1 MTKTIRIS
9 DFDARK
15 GVDVELDESLA
26 ISKRKADS
34 ILRRLG
40 GAIGDDLMSGRYGA
54 WRMIDGRT
62 QRIGMYRMR
71 NGGISFNFGE

>member
-1 MTKTIRIS
+1 MTKIRIS
-9 DFDARK
+9 DFDSRK
-15 GVDVELDESLA
+15 GVDVSLPESLA
-26 ISKRKADS
+26 ISERQSAS

-62 QRIGMYRMR
+62 ERIGMYRMR
-71 NGGISFNFGE
+71 NGGIYFHFGE

>member
-1 MTKTIRIS
+1 MTKIRIS
-9 DFDARK
+9 DFDSRK
-15 GVDVELDESLA
+15 GVDVSLPESLA
-26 ISKRKADS
+26 ISERQSAS

-62 QRIGMYRMR
+62 ERVGMYRMR
-71 NGGISFNFGE
+71 NGGIYFHFGE